1 MNHSVFHFDEDLN
14 SNGDPL
20 TKPLP
25 PTDPGSF
32 LLDHG
37 RSIVA
42 KQAVES
48 SASSDTAVEDLGTV
62 FQSVHLA
69 TSFAEDVNQ
78 AQKQAC
84 LQALVE
90 KSTAPATK
98 VGLDDFLVLR
108 LIGRGA
114 YGKVFLVQH
123 KASGQYFAMKTVHKG
138 RLAQCE
144 RDVAFTKAERTILE
158 DVKHP
163 FIVQLFYAFQTETKL
178 YLILEYVSGGELFHH
193 MNTERLFTERVARFF
208 VAELVLA
215 LEHLH
220 ALGIIYRDLKP
231 ENCLIDRDGHTVLTD
246 FGLSKLGLPRDGK
259 TSTFCGT
266 IEYMAPEVLDEEPYD
281 QSVDWWSLGI
291 LLYDMLT
298 GSPPFKGNNR
308 KAVMDAIRRSPVR
321 YPNYLSP
328 EAKDLISS
336 LLQRDPTQRL
346 GTFTCPDPAKVHS
359 SATSSGTGS
368 RKKNKNNGKKKSG
381 AARRL
386 KPLLPG
392 QSRIR
397 AHRFFRD
404 ICWDS
409 LVNRT
414 IAPPIIPKLCGDDDT
429 SYFDDEFTQ
438 HPIAESPTGDGPPVS
453 ASIDYLFQGFS
464 YVAPYPLG

>member
-14 SNGDPL
+14 SNGDHL
-20 TKPLP
+20 TKPSS
-25 PTDPGSF
+25 PTAPGLF
-32 LLDHG
+32 TVEHG
-37 RSIVA
+37 VPLVT
-42 KQAVES
+42 KLAVNS
-48 SASSDTAVEDLGTV
+48 SASSDTAVENLGNALE
-62 FQSVHLA
+62 SVHLA
-69 TSFAEDVNQ
+69 TSVAEDVNQ

-84 LQALVE
+84 LQALVD
-90 KSTAPATK
+90 KSAAPATK

-144 RDVAFTKAERTILE
+144 RDMAFTKAERTILE

-298 GSPPFKGNNR
+298 GSPPFKGKNR

-336 LLQRDPTQRL
+336 LLQRDPNQRL
-346 GTFTCPDPAKVHS
+346 GTFTCPDPANVYS
-359 SATSSGTGS
+359 SSMSSGTGCHKKKK
-368 RKKNKNNGKKKSG
+368 KKNNKSG
-381 AARRL
+381 PARHP

-409 LVNRT
+409 LIDRT
-414 IAPPIIPKLCGDDDT
+414 IAPPIIPSLCGDDDT

-438 HPIAESPTGDGPPVS
+438 YPIAESPTGDGLPVS